1 MGSGSRRSR
10 ISLMYRIRRIHP
22 SRPIRRMSH
31 VGSVKEK
38 GQVETRPGLFG
49 QSCPQLNN
57 QPLDL
62 FLGCRR
68 WRRFPRLRTSPES
81 QSAGHYD
88 RDHDHFQKFQSISPP
103 FAAGCSGLFR
113 QGTTARQ
120 CFSQLFLKVSQPGT
134 RFISSSRWCPRPLS
148 LSPCVEHKHQN
159 SKQWPK
165 QPRS

>member
-1 MGSGSRRSR
+1 MSR
-10 ISLMYRIRRIHP
+10 ISPM
-22 SRPIRRMSH
+22 RRMARIGIRKKKKARSKH
-31 VGSVKEK
+31 DLASWANPP
-38 GQVETRPGLFG
+38 TI
-49 QSCPQLNN
+49 NN

-62 FLGCRR
+62 FLGCRW

-113 QGTTARQ
+113 QGTTGRQ
-120 CFSQLFLKVSQPGT
+120 CFSQLILNVSQPGT
-134 RFISSSRWCPRPLS
+134 RLILSSRSCPRPSS

>member
-1 MGSGSRRSR
+1 MSR
-10 ISLMYRIRRIHP
+10 L
-22 SRPIRRMSH
+22 RRMH
-31 VGSVKEK
+31 RMRHMGIRKRK
-38 GQVETRPGLFG
+38 GQVETRPGLLG
-49 QSCPQLNN
+49 ETPPTINN
-57 QPLDL
+57 QLLDL
-62 FLGCRR
+62 FFGCRR

-81 QSAGHYD
+81 QSTGHYD

-113 QGTTARQ
+113 QGTTGRQ
-120 CFSQLFLKVSQPGT
+120 CFSQLILNVSQPGI
-134 RFISSSRWCPRPLS
+134 RLILNSRSCPHPSS

>member
-1 MGSGSRRSR
+1 MAITKKKKARPKHDLASLGEAAHNKTTSRL
-10 ISLMYRIRRIHP
+10 IL
-22 SRPIRRMSH
+22 
-31 VGSVKEK
+31 
-38 GQVETRPGLFG
+38 L
-49 QSCPQLNN
+49 
-57 QPLDL
+57 
-62 FLGCRR
+62 LGCRW

-113 QGTTARQ
+113 QGTTGRQ
-120 CFSQLFLKVSQPGT
+120 CFSQLILNVSQPGT
-134 RFISSSRWCPRPLS
+134 RLVLSNQFSPLPSSLS
-148 LSPCVEHKHQN
+148 LCVQHKHQN